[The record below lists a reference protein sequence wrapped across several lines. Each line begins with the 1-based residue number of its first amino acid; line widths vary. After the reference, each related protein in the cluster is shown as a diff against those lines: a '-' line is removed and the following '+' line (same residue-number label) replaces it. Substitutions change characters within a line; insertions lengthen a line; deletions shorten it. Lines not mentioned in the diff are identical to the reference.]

1 MNYRLSTSPVTR
13 ATCQQIALVQ
23 RIGNKMCP
31 RIPVSAVV
39 ITKNVE
45 DHLDETL
52 RSLAICDEIVV
63 LDSGSTDRTREIALR
78 HGARWHEHVFDGY
91 GPQKCRA
98 MRLARHDWILSVDAD
113 EVLDHAALMGIAAV
127 DWPTAD
133 LTTCWRIRRRT
144 FIGDREI
151 KYGHWARERP
161 VRIFN
166 RLATGVEPVLVHE
179 SVRRDDAGPGSSGRD
194 PSPQLSR
201 FERGDSARLPSPQG
215 RPLSARRPL
224 SRRPASRPACRMGG
238 SAQLSLRGGC
248 LEGGAGVV
256 IALSAAVNATM
267 GLAMAS
273 ETGEV
278 APRAAAPGRLVPVT
292 SAASGRVV
300 YPKTA

>member
-1 MNYRLSTSPVTR
+1 M
-13 ATCQQIALVQ
+13 Q
-23 RIGNKMCP
+23 RIADKMCP

-45 DHLDETL
+45 NHLDETL

-63 LDSGSTDRTREIALR
+63 LDSGSTDRTREISLR
-78 HGARWHEHVFDGY
+78 HGVRWHEHVFDGY
-91 GPQKCRA
+91 GPQKRRA
-98 MRLARHDWILSVDAD
+98 VRLARHDWILSVDAD

-161 VRIFN
+161 VRVFN

-179 SVRRDDAGPGSSGRD
+179 SVRATTRVRDLPGALHHYSYGDLSEVIRLDYHRLKAVRYRRAGR
-194 PSPQLSR
+194 
-201 FERGDSARLPSPQG
+201 SAG
-215 RPLSARRPL
+215 GPLLALRAVWAGLHSYL
-224 SRRPASRPACRMGG
+224 
-238 SAQLSLRGGC
+238 LRGGC

-273 ETGEV
+273 ETEK
-278 APRAAAPGRLVPVT
+278 ATPRAAVSSRLVPVT
-292 SAASGRVV
+292 RAASGRVV
-300 YPKTA
+300 YSKTA